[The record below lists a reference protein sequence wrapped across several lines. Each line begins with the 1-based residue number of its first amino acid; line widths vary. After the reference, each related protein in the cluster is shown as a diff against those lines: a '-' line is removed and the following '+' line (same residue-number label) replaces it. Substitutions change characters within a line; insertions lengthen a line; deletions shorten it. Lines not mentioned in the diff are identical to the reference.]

1 MGNDQF
7 DLSGKV
13 AIVVGGTK
21 GMGAA
26 IAEQFAAS
34 GARVTVNSRTAVE
47 AETFVER
54 LNDSHG
60 RDEPVARAAP
70 GDMTDKA
77 VIQEVVDSTVAT
89 FGKLTTLVLSAS
101 IRPWFGPSIATPD
114 DEIDTHFLYLFKCRF
129 WMTARCI
136 PHMVGAGEGSVI
148 YIGSGSPFEATSERS
163 VAACMRAAE
172 VQMVKNFAAEF
183 GANNIRFN
191 IIAPSLI
198 DAHGSKALFADPA
211 TVASIAAGL
220 PMRRSGEVSEIAAAA
235 TFLASDA
242 SSFTTGAVLPV
253 DGGRLIHAVPNRLGP
268 AFAAGPGRGIGAVW
282 LPAGEPPNGMPAGS

>member
-1 MGNDQF
+1 MGNDHF

-13 AIVVGGTK
+13 AIIVGATK

-26 IAEQFAAS
+26 IAEQFVAS
-34 GARVTVNSRTAVE
+34 GARVTVNSRTAAE
-47 AETFVER
+47 AEAFVGR
-54 LNDSHG
+54 LNDRHG
-60 RDEPVARAAP
+60 GGEPVARAAP

-77 VIQEVVDSTVAT
+77 VIQDVVDSTVAN

-101 IRPWFGPSIATPD
+101 IRPWFGPSIAMPD
-114 DEIDTHFLYLFKCRF
+114 EEIDAHFLHMFKCRF
-129 WMTARCI
+129 WMSSLCI
-136 PHMVGAGEGSVI
+136 PHMVAAGEGSVV

-163 VAACMRAAE
+163 VASCMRAAE

-183 GANNIRFN
+183 GADNVRFN

-198 DAHGSKALFADPA
+198 DAHGSRALFADRA
-211 TVASIAAGL
+211 TVALIAAGL
-220 PMRRSGEVSEIAAAA
+220 PMRRSGDVSEIAAAA

-242 SSFTTGAVLPV
+242 SSFTTGAILPV

-268 AFAAGPGRGIGAVW
+268 AFAAEQGTARGV
-282 LPAGEPPNGMPAGS
+282 E